1 MFVTLLDCRKK
12 LIVFT
17 DYYNKLIR
25 LNFKALC
32 PHLVTAEIIS
42 IEDNQIVQNTVEPS
56 KATSYIL
63 EKVDTSLKIG
73 VGDVLIV
80 HVFDRFL
87 FTLENCD
94 NLAYRK
100 LAKQLVKPEL

>member
-1 MFVTLLDCRKK
+1 M
-12 LIVFT
+12 FT
-17 DYYNKLIR
+17 DYYSKLIR

-56 KATSYIL
+56 RAASYVL
-63 EKVDTSLKIG
+63 EKVDSSLKIG
-73 VGDVLIV
+73 VDD
-80 HVFDRFL
+80 VFDRFL
-87 FTLENCD
+87 STLENCD

-100 LAKQLVKPEL
+100 LAKQMKEDLLKITIGKT